1 MEVEFRQDLCKR
13 TMIVHRNNSGKNSF
27 REKMLLK
34 NSIRGIARVNVQY
47 LNGDSFYS
55 YDMGSCQTLKNVFEG
70 TPMSYKELKALLSGL
85 SSASHELE
93 KYLLDVKD
101 LMTDPEQIFWDLEK
115 EEPCFCY
122 YPENPGKGEDFV
134 ALAQFLIDAIDK
146 EDEEASALAYAYFD
160 RVCEGMLLPDDILRK
175 NTSEDKENRKTDTE
189 KEKTLQQS
197 EPLTLS
203 ELWCDDGDDNYYLE
217 ESGGKTGDEEKKGS
231 LFLLLLAFIPA
242 ITAALVYGFIFM
254 DPGNMA
260 MLGLSD
266 GDYIRA
272 GIGVTVFS
280 GVFIAAGVYFWNRH
294 KKEEEDRKLDMD
306 SLNSDIH
313 EEEYRFDELEERS
326 LEKTSLRDEDYDATV
341 LLTDLPAKNK
351 RSPVLS
357 GRINGIEKTYEI
369 DKSPYMIGKLK
380 SKADGVISDSKV
392 SRIHACI
399 REDRGRYYIS
409 DLNSTNGT
417 CINDR
422 KLSHNETAEL
432 SDGDLVRFAGV
443 SMTFRLA

>member
-1 MEVEFRQDLCKR
+1 MDVEFRQDLCKR
-13 TMIVHRNNSGKNSF
+13 TMVVHRNNSSRNGF

-34 NSIRGIARVNVQY
+34 NTIRGMARVNVQY

-85 SSASHELE
+85 SAASHELE
-93 KYLLDVKD
+93 KYLLDVRD
-101 LMTDPEQIFWDLEK
+101 LMADPEQIFWNLEK

-122 YPENPGKGEDFV
+122 YPEKPEKGEEFMT
-134 ALAQFLIDAIDK
+134 LAQFLIDAVDK
-146 EDEEASALAYAYFD
+146 GDEEASTLAYTYFD
-160 RVCEGMLLPDDILRK
+160 RLCEGMILPDDILRK
-175 NTSEDKENRKTDTE
+175 STSEDTEERKTGADNETVPL
-189 KEKTLQQS
+189 KS
-197 EPLTLS
+197 EPLTLP
-203 ELWCDDGDDNYYLE
+203 ELWSDDEGDNYYLDEGE
-217 ESGGKTGDEEKKGS
+217 EKTGVEEKKENP
-231 LFLLLLAFIPA
+231 FLLFLAFIPA
-242 ITAALVYGFIFM
+242 IAAALIYGFIFM
-254 DPGNMA
+254 DPGNIA

-280 GVFIAAGVYFWNRH
+280 GIFIAAGVYFWNKR
-294 KKEEEDRKLDMD
+294 KKEEEVRRLDMD
-306 SLNSDIH
+306 SLNSDIR

-326 LEKTSLRDEDYDATV
+326 MEKAAPHEEDYDATV
-341 LLTDLPAKNK
+341 LLTDLPEKNK

-369 DKSPYMIGKLK
+369 DKSPYMIGKMRN
-380 SKADGVISDSKV
+380 KADGVISDSKV

-399 REDRGRYYIS
+399 REERGRYYLS

-422 KLSHNETAEL
+422 KLSHNETVEL
-432 SDGDLVRFAGV
+432 SDGDTVRFAGV
-443 SMTFRLA
+443 SMTFLLA

>member
-1 MEVEFRQDLCKR
+1 MDVEFRQDLCKR
-13 TMIVHRNNSGKNSF
+13 TMVVHRSNNSRNGF

-34 NSIRGIARVNVQY
+34 NTIRGIARVNVQY

-85 SSASHELE
+85 SAASHELE
-93 KYLLDVKD
+93 KYLLDVRD
-101 LMTDPEQIFWDLEK
+101 LMADPEEIFWDLEK

-122 YPENPGKGEDFV
+122 YPGNPGKGEEFMT
-134 ALAQFLIDAIDK
+134 LAQFLIDAADK
-146 EDEEASALAYAYFD
+146 GDEEASALAYAYFD
-160 RVCEGMLLPDDILRK
+160 RVCEGMILPDDILRK
-175 NTSEDKENRKTDTE
+175 GAPEDTE
-189 KEKTLQQS
+189 NERQPLNP

-203 ELWCDDGDDNYYLE
+203 ELWTDEEDDNYYLE
-217 ESGGKTGDEEKKGS
+217 ENGRKTDDEGKKGNP
-231 LFLLLLAFIPA
+231 FMLLLAFIPA
-242 ITAALVYGFIFM
+242 IAAALIYGFIFM
-254 DPGNMA
+254 DPANMA

-280 GVFIAAGVYFWNRH
+280 GVFIAAGVYFWNKK
-294 KKEEEDRKLDMD
+294 KKEEEDRRLDMD

-326 LEKTSLRDEDYDATV
+326 MEKAAPHEEDYDATV
-341 LLTDLPAKNK
+341 LLTDMTGKKK
-351 RSPVLS
+351 RSPVLT

-369 DKSPYMIGKLK
+369 DKSPYMIGKMRN
-380 SKADGVISDSKV
+380 KADGVISDSKV

-399 REDRGRYYIS
+399 REDKGRYYLS

-432 SDGDLVRFAGV
+432 SDGDTVRFAGI
-443 SMTFRLA
+443 SMTFLLA

>member
-13 TMIVHRNNSGKNSF
+13 TMVAHRNNSGKNSF

-101 LMTDPEQIFWDLEK
+101 LMTDPEQVFWDLEK

-217 ESGGKTGDEEKKGS
+217 ESGGKTGDEEKKGNP
-231 LFLLLLAFIPA
+231 FLLLLAFIPA

-399 REDRGRYYIS
+399 REDRGRYYLS

-432 SDGDLVRFAGV
+432 SDGDLVRFASV